1 MVGSDGPPWIAV
13 VSSSG
18 MATGIPPAVVAE
30 LESRGRPA
38 RLLEDGDPALLGSD
52 AVVLM
57 GSLGSLRRTSRLL
70 RRRRGGR
77 PFAVAWVSEPL
88 PPSDLPDWV
97 HGHSQALSPVRIGTR
112 WARPL
117 MHAIGFPV
125 YLVARHLAL
134 PAKLRGDIETS
145 TLRFLLENL
154 AFLRLGLSD
163 GWIDAIAVSTEQK
176 RLYLADQGIES
187 TFMPVGQQAAFGRR
201 LDLDRDIDVLFIGKI
216 KPPKRRRA
224 LDRVFAELRQRGL
237 VAYKPDKPIYG
248 EERTRLVNRARIML
262 NPHRYDWDTP
272 WMRWNLAIANGA
284 VVASEP
290 LSVPHPLRPGT
301 DFLSAPIEDLPR
313 EIEALVQDEA
323 RRKAMLDACT
333 ETINTTM
340 TLELSVDR
348 LCALLDGNR
357 AHGATR

>member
-1 MVGSDGPPWIAV
+1 MVGSDGLPWIAV
-13 VSSSG
+13 VSSRG

-30 LESRGRPA
+30 LERRGRPA
-38 RLLEDGDPALLGSD
+38 RLLEDGDPALLESNT
-52 AVVLM
+52 VLMM

-70 RRRRGGR
+70 RRRKGGR
-77 PFAVAWVSEPL
+77 PFVVAWVSEPL
-88 PPSDLPDWV
+88 PPSNLPDWV
-97 HGHSQALSPVRIGTR
+97 HGLSQALSPVRIGTR

-117 MHAIGFPV
+117 MHAIGFPIHFA
-125 YLVARHLAL
+125 ARLLAL
-134 PAKLRGDIETS
+134 PAELRGDIETS

-154 AFLRLGLSD
+154 AFLRLGLRD

-176 RLYLADQGIES
+176 RLYLADRGIENV
-187 TFMPVGQQAAFGRR
+187 FMPVGQQAAFGRR
-201 LDLDRDIDVLFIGKI
+201 LDLERDIDVLFIGNVKS
-216 KPPKRRRA
+216 PKRRRA

-237 VAYKPDKPIYG
+237 VAFKPDKPIHG

-262 NPHRYDWDTP
+262 NLHQYSWDTP
-272 WMRWNLAIANGA
+272 WMRWNLAVANGA

-313 EIEALVQDEA
+313 EIEALVRDET
-323 RRKAMLDACT
+323 RRAAMLDACT
-333 ETINTTM
+333 ETINTEM
-340 TLELSVDR
+340 TLEISVDR